1 MNWANFKQRVLEVK
15 SFFISYAIATVLYA
29 IFGIVWIFFPHIISI
44 INDFLEKLGPAARI
58 DFFLYLICIIPVAIA
73 GFAHGYRKLQDS
85 QDGAGRSRIDSGL
98 YYLQL
103 YTLVGFIYGPCIWDN
118 IILFYRILSPEHVNL
133 ASPMEI
139 QFVFVFFLTISLYRF
154 FTIIYVIVGTY
165 FILYVRKRSQI
176 LWVYLFFI
184 YIYSS
189 LVIGLFFGLEIN
201 PKSFFSEAIGIYLLS
216 ALLIFAIIA
225 ILYSFIK
232 PYKEKVF
239 N

>member
-29 IFGIVWIFFPHIISI
+29 IFGIVWIFFPDIVIVI
-44 INDFLEKLGPAARI
+44 DEFLMKLGLPARI
-58 DFFLYLICIIPVAIA
+58 DFFLYLICVIPVAIA

-85 QDGAGRSRIDSGL
+85 QKGTRRSRIDSGF

-103 YTLVGFIYGPCIWDN
+103 YTLVGLIYGPCIWDN
-118 IILFYRILSPEHVNL
+118 IIIFFRNLSPEQL
-133 ASPMEI
+133 GYQMEI

-189 LVIGLFFGLEIN
+189 LVIGSFFGLSLYPESFVSEEILVYV
-201 PKSFFSEAIGIYLLS
+201 IGALVIYE
-216 ALLIFAIIA
+216 IIA